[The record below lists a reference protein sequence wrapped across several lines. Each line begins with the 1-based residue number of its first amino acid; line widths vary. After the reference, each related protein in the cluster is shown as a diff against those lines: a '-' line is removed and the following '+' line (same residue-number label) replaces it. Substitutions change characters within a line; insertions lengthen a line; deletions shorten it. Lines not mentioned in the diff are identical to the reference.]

1 MGEIKAKPQSAFKRF
16 ITSAPFIIF
25 GIFILASITGS
36 LISTLVFNSFFFI
49 YVVISVIGMAVLLG
63 LTLVV
68 YYWLDKKRVKQGRN
82 YTQYSI
88 LIAVVIIALTVRVLA
103 AICINSLL
111 PSDKQTFLDPLRFV
125 YAVFGVLTF
134 EGQENIFDN
143 KNLTD
148 PALANFWSVMYYTF
162 TLYAGACF
170 FLLIIIGY
178 NYVFACRTRLF
189 FKKFNKVSKYNLYI
203 FTSVTYDS
211 YLLATSI
218 IDKDK
223 SACIIFAGDDLPK
236 FDKDNELHSLIRVSN
251 FYYIPIPKR
260 ILIEE
265 EALIAELG
273 LVFSRNNLF
282 KYTLRHNVHIF
293 ALNIQDDKRQSAFEA
308 LNSDIVFDD
317 ITRTLK
323 CKGLLDFIKVN
334 RHLGKDKPNNNHHYG
349 YLYYHVLS
357 NNELNYEFYEKRLV
371 SVLDTFYNEHIDV
384 LKGHFKELKSIFQL
398 RIINESRLI
407 GENLIEKRNQTSDFP
422 LISNDLLNSSKDYK
436 HRAVVYGFGLN
447 GQQSLDALFEI
458 STAIHPVVMSSNHE
472 LVPTKLS
479 EISMENIKDFKPD
492 DFEVLIFDKRMDNII
507 GDYIEMHPCYLFKK
521 AEDIGSAKEFIN
533 YKRLEKAY
541 LEMEGYKDNA
551 TYSVT
556 LRNYFQDLA
565 EKGPSNIINTMNF
578 PRIYFENSNYDS
590 SEANDIVRTFAPN
603 SKMEFDL
610 FYNIDSVIV
619 TLGDDEENIKAAN
632 TIITRLRQDHFY
644 DQDDKAREVT
654 TIFVNIRDERNRD
667 RLNWNQDIDS
677 SKCPYIRVITYGS
690 REDIYSYDNI
700 IFEDRCYVVN
710 ALYNLRILPGTDI
723 KELFNRIDTTAATS
737 REMIDNEMRK
747 YDYSKLSLFKMG
759 SNYHSALFAKN
770 TAAYIE
776 RYRGSIKEV
785 HLHYLSELEH
795 NRWCRFQMANGC
807 IFGAKIYNKANQDN
821 FLGNFKMD
829 DNIEESGNMAAI
841 GEYSSMI
848 KEHYVTKRD
857 IIDYFKTVVKV
868 HDCLAPYYINH
879 EEFIRPANKN
889 NDIKMAL
896 FCEYILGKNV
906 NVVNYKE
913 MALETFKDME
923 GFLKGK
929 EIKDIKKGD

>member
-1 MGEIKAKPQSAFKRF
+1 MGEIKAKPQSALKRF
-16 ITSAPFIIF
+16 TTSTPFIIF
-25 GIFILASITGS
+25 GIFILASIAGT
-36 LISTLVFNSFFFI
+36 LISILLFDSFFFL
-49 YVVISVIGMAVLLG
+49 YVVISVIGMAILLG
-63 LTLVV
+63 VTLCF
-68 YYWLDKKRVKQGRN
+68 YYWLDKKRVIQGRN

-88 LIAVVIIALTVRVLA
+88 LIAVVIIALAVRTLA
-103 AICINSLL
+103 VISVNYLL
-111 PSDKQTFLDPLRFV
+111 PPGDKEFLDPLRII
-125 YAVFGVLTF
+125 YSVFGVLTF

-143 KNLTD
+143 SKLTN

-162 TLYAGACF
+162 TLYEGACF

-260 ILIEE
+260 MLIEE

-273 LVFSRNNLF
+273 LVFFRKNLF
-282 KYTLRHNVHIF
+282 KYTLRHDVHIF
-293 ALNIQDDKRQSAFEA
+293 ALNVQDDRRRSAFEA

-317 ITRTLK
+317 ISRTLK
-323 CKGLLDFIKVN
+323 CKGLIDFIKTN
-334 RHLGKDKPNNNHHYG
+334 RHLGKDKPGDNHHYG

-357 NNELNYEFYEKRLV
+357 NNELNFEFYEKKLV
-371 SVLDTFYNEHIDV
+371 STLNDYYHEHLDV
-384 LKGHFKELKSIFQL
+384 LKGHFKELKNIFQL

-407 GENLIEKRNQTSDFP
+407 GENLIDKRNQTSDFP
-422 LISNDLLNSSKDYK
+422 LICNDLLNSSKDYK

-458 STAIHPVVMSSNHE
+458 STAIHPMVLSSNHE
-472 LVPTKLS
+472 IVPTKLS
-479 EISMENIKDFKPD
+479 EISMDNIKDFKAD
-492 DFEVLIFDKRMDNII
+492 DFEVLIFDKKMDNII

-521 AEDIGSAKEFIN
+521 AEDIGNEKEFIN
-533 YKRLEKAY
+533 YNRLEKAY
-541 LEMEGYKDNA
+541 LEMKD
-551 TYSVT
+551 YSDNTVYT
-556 LRNYFQDLA
+556 VGLRNYFKDLD
-565 EKGPSNIINTMNF
+565 EKNVVSLIEAMNF
-578 PRIYFENSNYDS
+578 PKIYFENSNYDS
-590 SEANDIVRTFAPN
+590 AEANDIVRAFAPN

-610 FYNIDSVIV
+610 FYNVDSVII

-632 TIITRLRQDHFY
+632 TIITKLRQDHFY
-644 DQDDKAREVT
+644 GLDDKAREVT
-654 TIFVNIRDERNRD
+654 TIYVNIRDERNRD
-667 RLNWNQDIDS
+667 RLNWNQEIDS
-677 SKCPYIRVITYGS
+677 SKCPSIRVITYGS
-690 REDIYSYDNI
+690 RKDIYSYENI
-700 IFEDRCYVVN
+700 ILEDNNYVVN
-710 ALYNLRILPGTDI
+710 ALYNLRILPGTSFEEI
-723 KELFNRIDTTAATS
+723 FNKVDTIAATAKN
-737 REMIDNEMRK
+737 MLDNEMRK
-747 YDYSKLSLFKMG
+747 YDYSKLSLFKMA

-770 TAAYIE
+770 TSAYIE
-776 RYRGSIKEV
+776 RYRDEIKEV

-807 IFGAKIYNKANQDN
+807 IFGAKIYNKANQEN
-821 FLGNFKMD
+821 LLGKYKPD
-829 DNIEESGNMAAI
+829 DNIEDSGNTTAF

-848 KEHYVTKRD
+848 KQHYVTKRD
-857 IIDYFKTVVKV
+857 VLDYFKTIVKV

-879 EEFIRPANKN
+879 EEYIRPSNKK

-896 FCEYILGKNV
+896 FCDYILGKDADISV
-906 NVVNYKE
+906 S
-913 MALETFKDME
+913 LRTFKDAG
-923 GFLKGK
+923 GFLKDK
-929 EIKDIKKGD
+929 DETKDIKKGD